1 MKSPTHYLAANIDVL
16 VAKLPGVRD
25 GDSEAIHD
33 ARVATRRIREALPIV
48 RASAANI
55 DLEPVEVTAQRAGR
69 ALGRARDVGVA
80 LDLIQELERRAP
92 QIARSVSALRCD
104 LLWEQAASLRQLV
117 KKIDAL
123 PIEEVRAIGQ
133 RLSARTWWAGPT
145 NTLRRSVRR
154 EMLHAVREQAGSL
167 REVIVR
173 GSGVYFPKR
182 AHATRIDMKKL
193 RYVLEI
199 AQRPRPAAVRGL
211 ELLKKTQSLLGKLH
225 DREFLRERL
234 ERIQG
239 PESRHSSHDPSLPV
253 LLQAEC
259 ATLYAEYLRR
269 RGGLLEL
276 CAELERSGQWAWS
289 APVGVG
295 GALVGA
301 GAVATTAWLLAARPS
316 RETPRRE
323 STVRRAS

>member
-1 MKSPTHYLAANIDVL
+1 MKSPTYYLAENIDVL

-25 GDSEAIHD
+25 GDTEAIHD

-48 RASAANI
+48 RAAVTNI
-55 DLEPVEVTAQRAGR
+55 DLDAVEVTARKAGR
-69 ALGRARDVGVA
+69 ALGRARDIGVA

-92 QIARSVSALRCD
+92 HIARSVSALRCD
-104 LLWEQAASLRQLV
+104 LLWEHAAAQRRLV

-123 PIEEVRAIGQ
+123 PIEEVRAIGE
-133 RLSARTWWAGPT
+133 RLRTRTWWPGRTSA
-145 NTLRRSVRR
+145 LSRRISRV
-154 EMLHAVREQAGSL
+154 MVHAVREQAGSL
-167 REVIVR
+167 RALIVH

-234 ERIQG
+234 ERVQD
-239 PESRHSSHDPSLPV
+239 PESRESRHDPSLPV

-259 ATLYAEYLRR
+259 ATLYAQYLRR
-269 RGGLLEL
+269 RDGLLEL
-276 CAELERSGQWAWS
+276 CAELERSGERAWS
-289 APVGVG
+289 APIGLG

-301 GAVATTAWLLAARPS
+301 GAVATTAWLLGARPS
-316 RETPRRE
+316 RETPRTER
-323 STVRRAS
+323 TVRRAS

>member
-1 MKSPTHYLAANIDVL
+1 MKSPTHYLAENIDVL
-16 VAKLPGVRD
+16 VSKLPGIRD
-25 GDSEAIHD
+25 GDPEAIHD

-48 RASAANI
+48 RTAVANI
-55 DLEPVEVTAQRAGR
+55 DLEPVEVTARKAGR
-69 ALGRARDVGVA
+69 ALGRTRDLGVA

-104 LLWEQAASLRQLV
+104 LLWEHAAAQRRLV

-133 RLSARTWWAGPT
+133 RLGARTWWAGRP
-145 NTLRRSVRR
+145 RSVKR
-154 EMLHAVREQAGSL
+154 EMLHTVREQAGSL
-167 REVIVR
+167 RAVIFH

-199 AQRPRPAAVRGL
+199 AQPAATRGL
-211 ELLKKTQSLLGKLH
+211 ELLKKTQTVLGKLH

-234 ERIQG
+234 ERLEGAGSTQ
-239 PESRHSSHDPSLPV
+239 SQHDPSLPV

-259 ATLYAEYLRR
+259 ATLYAQYLRR
-269 RGGLLEL
+269 RAGLLDL
-276 CAELERSGQWAWS
+276 CAQLERSGESAWS
-289 APVGVG
+289 TPVAVG
-295 GALVGA
+295 GAFVGA
-301 GAVATTAWLLAARPS
+301 GAVVTTAWLLAARPT
-316 RETPRRE
+316 RETTRTE
-323 STVRRAS
+323 GTVRRAS